1 MWPNRPCCSAHHT
14 GEANHRACL
23 GIGTPTSQRR
33 ENKRCQLGR
42 ESSQAMEVQMVERM
56 ASSVEIIWSWAVSFE
71 GQGQG
76 D

>member
-1 MWPNRPCCSAHHT
+1 
-14 GEANHRACL
+14 
-23 GIGTPTSQRR
+23 
-33 ENKRCQLGR
+33 
-42 ESSQAMEVQMVERM
+42 MEVQMVERM